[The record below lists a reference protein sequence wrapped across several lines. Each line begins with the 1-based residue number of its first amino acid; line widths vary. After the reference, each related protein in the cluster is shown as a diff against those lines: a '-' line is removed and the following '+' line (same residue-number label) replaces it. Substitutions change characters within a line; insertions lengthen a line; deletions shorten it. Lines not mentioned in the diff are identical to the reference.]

1 MSDSIDSHSTSSSRR
16 GDVDDCEGGQQPRSE
31 GRRAFLGASG
41 GVAAALALGGIG
53 SRAVAQT
60 KAPAAEQAA
69 PSSAASY
76 DERFRRR
83 AIELR
88 QRLAGELDSKPIPSH
103 PNNGDQQRYAN
114 AIGSDTRGLPHNARG
129 EVDPEAWRLANA
141 AFTTRDP
148 ADFEKIP
155 LGGTR
160 KLVNPVGTLAVS
172 LDGPNAAQFQLPAAP
187 ALASAARAADAV
199 EIYWQS
205 LLRDVPF
212 SEYNDETTN
221 AGIRAAVDELN
232 RIPEFNGPKLNG
244 RVTPQTLFRGSVTYV
259 DPADPT
265 GATPRW
271 VTPPGVLDGPLVSQF
286 LYRDVPLGNQSLSAR
301 IRAYGPTSEFLT
313 KYDEWLHVQ
322 NGGAAREKIAYETTP
337 RYISNGRDLG
347 AYAHT
352 AQAFNFAANQLLGV
366 AAFGADPAY
375 GGIFPGNQPASAPG
389 NPYLQSKTQGGASGT
404 FGLAY
409 YQSIISLA
417 GSLSIR
423 VNYYQKWYEQR
434 IVRPEAFSGLVH
446 HRLANGV
453 NDYPIHQN
461 LLGSQ
466 ALERSRAKH
475 GSFLLSH
482 VFPEGAPLHSSYP
495 GGAAIIA
502 AVTATLLKAFYDE
515 SREFPNPVQPDPQ
528 DPTRLI
534 PYRGPPLTIGGELN
548 KLALNYSGGRTWGGI
563 HWRSDAAAS
572 FSQGENLVISL
583 LREQKAT
590 FAEPFDG
597 FSFTKFDGSKFQV

>member
-1 MSDSIDSHSTSSSRR
+1 MSDSIDLSASSSRR
-16 GDVDDCEGGQQPRSE
+16 RDDVAHPTSE
-31 GRRAFLGASG
+31 SRRAFLGASG
-41 GVAAALALGGIG
+41 GAAAVLALGGSG
-53 SRAVAQT
+53 TRAVAET
-60 KAPAAEQAA
+60 KPAAAA
-69 PSSAASY
+69 QPGSPPSATQSY

-88 QRLAGELDSKPIPSH
+88 QSLARDLEGAPIPSH

-172 LDGPNAAQFQLPAAP
+172 LDGLSASQFQLPAAP

-232 RIPEFNGPKLNG
+232 RIPEFNGPKSNG

-286 LYRDVPLGNQSLSAR
+286 LYRDVPLGNQNLSAK
-301 IRAYGPTSEFLT
+301 IRAYGPTTEFLT
-313 KYDEWLHVQ
+313 KHEEWLHVQ
-322 NGGAAREKIAYETTP
+322 NGGGPRERIAYETTP

-347 AYAHT
+347 AYAHA
-352 AQAFNFAANQLLGV
+352 AQAFNFVANQLLGV
-366 AAFGADPAY
+366 PAFAADPAY
-375 GGIFPGNQPASAPG
+375 GGIFPASQPASAPSD
-389 NPYLQSKTQGGASGT
+389 PYLRSKTQGGASGT

-417 GSLSIR
+417 GSLAIR

-446 HRLANGV
+446 QRLANNV
-453 NDYPIHQN
+453 NDYPIHQS

-475 GSFLLSH
+475 GTFLLGQ

-502 AVTATLLKAFYDE
+502 AVTATLLKAFYNE
-515 SREFPNPVQPDPQ
+515 NLEFPNPVQPDPQ
-528 DPTRLI
+528 EPTRLI
-534 PYRGPPLTIGGELN
+534 PYRGPPLTVGGELN

-590 FAEPFDG
+590 FAEPFEG
-597 FSFTKFDGSKFQV
+597 FTFTKFDGSKIKV

>member
-1 MSDSIDSHSTSSSRR
+1 MRCVSAVEFVSFVPSLQNATHVRAFILVYRNYRQLSGRLLRSVDWLVLAGSSHRELFMSDSTHSNSSSSRHQE
-16 GDVDDCEGGQQPRSE
+16 DAEHPRSE
-31 GRRAFLGASG
+31 SRRAFLGASG
-41 GVAAALALGGIG
+41 GAAAVLALGGSG
-53 SRAVAQT
+53 SRAVAET
-60 KAPAAEQAA
+60 KPEAAAQAGS
-69 PSSAASY
+69 PSSAAPSY

-83 AIELR
+83 TVELR
-88 QRLAGELDSKPIPSH
+88 KRLASELESAPIPSH

-172 LDGPNAAQFQLPAAP
+172 LDGLNAAQFQLPAAP

-232 RIPEFNGPKLNG
+232 RIPEFNGPNSNG

-271 VTPPGVLDGPLVSQF
+271 VTPPGVLDGPLISQF
-286 LYRDVPLGNQSLSAR
+286 LYRDVPLGNQNLSAT

-313 KYDEWLHVQ
+313 KNDEWLHVQ
-322 NGGAAREKIAYETTP
+322 NGGAPRERIAYEATP

-352 AQAFNFAANQLLGV
+352 AQAFNFAANQLLG
-366 AAFGADPAY
+366 APAFGADPAY
-375 GGIFPGNQPASAPG
+375 GGLFQGNQPASAPSD
-389 NPYLQSKTQGGASGT
+389 PYLQSKTHGGASGT
-404 FGLAY
+404 LELAD
-409 YQSIISLA
+409 YQSIIS
-417 GSLSIR
+417 
-423 VNYYQKWYEQR
+423 
-434 IVRPEAFSGLVH
+434 
-446 HRLANGV
+446 
-453 NDYPIHQN
+453 
-461 LLGSQ
+461 
-466 ALERSRAKH
+466 
-475 GSFLLSH
+475 
-482 VFPEGAPLHSSYP
+482 
-495 GGAAIIA
+495 
-502 AVTATLLKAFYDE
+502 
-515 SREFPNPVQPDPQ
+515 
-528 DPTRLI
+528 
-534 PYRGPPLTIGGELN
+534 
-548 KLALNYSGGRTWGGI
+548 
-563 HWRSDAAAS
+563 
-572 FSQGENLVISL
+572 
-583 LREQKAT
+583 
-590 FAEPFDG
+590 
-597 FSFTKFDGSKFQV
+597 